1 MSRTFFVLG
10 ATGRTG
16 RHFLSL
22 ALEKGNKVRVLVRD
36 PGKLSTRHPML
47 EVHQGSISGEL
58 ALDDL
63 LRDVDCV
70 VSMLGDARLQ
80 RESKINT
87 RFVNKLIPAMRRQGV
102 EQFLYQAGGLTRSY
116 KGRLPVASWI
126 LRNTLARF
134 NGLIGQHEDNEAV
147 IEYLVEQAMDLRWI
161 VHRAS
166 LYSDGPS
173 KGVLERSETRLSIAT
188 FQDCA
193 AYNYRLLS
201 DDTAIHTCDL
211 SFYASTTKR

>member
-1 MSRTFFVLG
+1 M
-10 ATGRTG
+10 
-16 RHFLSL
+16 
-22 ALEKGNKVRVLVRD
+22 
-36 PGKLSTRHPML
+36 
-47 EVHQGSISGEL
+47 EVHQGSISEEL

-87 RFVNKLIPAMRRQGV
+87 RFVKKLVPAMRRQGV
-102 EQFLYQAGGLTRSY
+102 EKFLYQAGGLTRPY
-116 KGRLPVASWI
+116 KKRLPVTSWI
-126 LRNTLARF
+126 IRNTLARF
-134 NGLIGQHEDNEAV
+134 NGLIRQHEDNEAV
-147 IEYLVEQAMDLRWI
+147 IEYLVEEARDLRWV
-161 VHRAS
+161 VHRAG

-188 FQDCA
+188 FVDCA

-201 DDTAIHTCDL
+201 DDTAVHTCDL
-211 SFYASTTKR
+211 SFYATTSKQ